1 MLLCA
6 PALRALRRRFPETQI
21 HFLVATEFRE
31 AAELLP
37 EVDQIIELNRK
48 TGWRGLLRL
57 RRLLSRRYDL
67 VVDLQNSWRSSFL
80 RTLCFPL
87 MWTKA
92 VRYRFRRWL
101 LIQFKWNTYGKTPP
115 VPLRYLAATES
126 FGGTDDGIGLDLAA
140 ATSNALPDNAKLVV
154 LCPGAKHFTKRW
166 PVENW
171 KELAQSLKKRGYSLI
186 VCGSK
191 TEEADCTRIAAGER
205 VLIDSPLG
213 ELGNIMRQAQ
223 AVICQDSGLMHLA
236 VGNNTP
242 VVAIFGPTV
251 EEFGF
256 FPFRARARVLQNELS
271 CRPCTAFGG
280 SKCPKVH
287 HNCMKLTTPDR
298 VMEAFESLVADVAV
312 DE

>member
-6 PALRALRRRFPETQI
+6 PTLRALRRRFPESQI

-37 EVDQIIELNRK
+37 EIDQIIELNRK
-48 TGWRGLLRL
+48 SGWRGLLRL

-80 RTLCFPL
+80 RTFCFPL

-115 VPLRYLAATES
+115 VPLRYVAATES
-126 FGGTDDGIGLDLAA
+126 FGGADDGRGLELVAA
-140 ATSNALPDNAKLVV
+140 PVKVYEEKSRLVV

-166 PVENW
+166 PIENW
-171 KELAQSLKKRGYSLI
+171 VKLAQELKTRGYSI
-186 VCGSK
+186 VVCGTK
-191 TEEADCTRIAAGER
+191 NEEADCTRVANGER
-205 VLIDSPLG
+205 VLIDVPLG
-213 ELGNIMRQAQ
+213 ELGNVMRQAQ
-223 AVICQDSGLMHLA
+223 AVICHDSGLMHLA
-236 VGNNTP
+236 VGYNVP
-242 VVAIFGPTV
+242 VIAIFGPTV
-251 EEFGF
+251 EKFGF
-256 FPFRARARVLQNELS
+256 FPFRAQARVLQNELS

-287 HNCMKLTTPDR
+287 HNCMRLTTPDR
-298 VMEAFESLVADVAV
+298 VMEAFDSLITEVTANA
-312 DE
+312 